1 MSLACA
7 SGFYQV
13 LKRTLNDCKLRI
25 LQHQAAMSEKKPAQ
39 IVTIN
44 YNTAAMWVY
53 EELGK
58 WLAQARKLDDICA
71 LGEEI

>member
-1 MSLACA
+1 
-7 SGFYQV
+7 
-13 LKRTLNDCKLRI
+13 
-25 LQHQAAMSEKKPAQ
+25 MSEKKPAQ